1 MRVLKSAHL
10 GFTITEIMIVFSIIA
25 MLTLLSATALQSA
38 NKDNIVE
45 EATQQLLNGI
55 REVQNRAVGVSG
67 ENVKA
72 WAMELNP
79 QSGAVYGYT
88 IHKYIENDPQTTI
101 GSLKKEEV
109 SKFTFNNNVQVK
121 VSIIAPPDVVPE
133 DLPAYIAYNVPFG
146 RSFIT
151 INDPCTCDT
160 VACTA
165 TGTNI
170 GNSCNWR
177 ESTRYE
183 KDWQLPPSEITPV
196 SKMSMNINKDNIL
209 KIEVS
214 FKNAPIIKKIINVK
228 ASGDASIE

>member
-38 NKDNIVE
+38 NKDNIVQ
-45 EATQQLLNGI
+45 EATQQLLNGM

-67 ENVKA
+67 ENGKA

-79 QSGAVYGYT
+79 QSGDVYGYT
-88 IHKYIENDPQTTI
+88 IYKYTENRPATTT

-109 SKFTFNNNVQVK
+109 SKFTFNNNIQVK
-121 VSIIAPPDVVPE
+121 VSITDPPDVVPE
-133 DLPAYIAYNVPFG
+133 VLPTYIAYNVPFG

-160 VACTA
+160 GACKA
-165 TGTNI
+165 TGTNVD
-170 GNSCNWR
+170 NSCNWR
-177 ESTRYE
+177 VSTRYE
-183 KDWQLPPSEITPV
+183 KDWQLPPNGTPLV
-196 SKMSMNINKDNIL
+196 PMMSMNINKDNIL

-214 FKNAPIIKKIINVK
+214 FKSAPSIKKTIDVK
-228 ASGDASIE
+228 ASGDANVE